1 MHPVPKRPTG
11 APKTITRRD
20 EKFTPLG
27 KNVIAGA
34 RLPTHAIDDEDDDE
48 HECDEGVELF
58 PPVPDR
64 YAERSAS

>member
-1 MHPVPKRPTG
+1 
-11 APKTITRRD
+11 
-20 EKFTPLG
+20 
-27 KNVIAGA
+27 VIAGA